1 MPAALRALAESGIF
15 EYNPATEVNFF
26 IAADT
31 APDSGNPRR
40 RKASPSSRAAAEN
53 CSRQAVRRRQD
64 EPGPGSSSRSST
76 QLQQNAARM
85 MDSDTTATACQSS
98 SGSSRTAVRPS
109 QLPEVGVRNSRGEQ
123 VVDLVNSDVEG
134 VDLVVIDD

>member
-76 QLQQNAARM
+76 QLQQNAARLGY
-85 MDSDTTATACQSS
+85 DCDRLPKLVGQFTYCGQAVTAA
-98 SGSSRTAVRPS
+98 
-109 QLPEVGVRNSRGEQ
+109 
-123 VVDLVNSDVEG
+123 
-134 VDLVVIDD
+134 